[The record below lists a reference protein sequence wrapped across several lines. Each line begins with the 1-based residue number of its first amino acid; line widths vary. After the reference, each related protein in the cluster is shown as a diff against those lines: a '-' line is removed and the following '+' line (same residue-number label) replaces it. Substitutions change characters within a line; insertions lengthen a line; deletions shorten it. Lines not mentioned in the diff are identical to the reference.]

1 MLHVNV
7 DWHSYV
13 PLPMSVQTRWPATI
27 LTLTLAVL
35 VAGGALL
42 SRVGLIAAQQDAS
55 PVQVVDFAFEPGML
69 TVPAGATVTWTN
81 AGSRTHTVTADDGS
95 FDSGRLDPGEQFSQ
109 TFDQPGTFTYHCGFH
124 PEMQGS
130 IVVIEQQA
138 AESAAT
144 PEPQQAAESNEATPV
159 GNEPASAEQEAAS
172 GAAGPVGNLEPV
184 EPSRLAHIHAG
195 TCAELGIVV
204 YSFPD
209 IRTYRLAEGEEAG
222 VGAIE
227 LITGTTQIPLSRL
240 FGEPFSV
247 HVHESAENK
256 QTYIAC
262 SDIGGRPVE
271 PWSEADGLTLR
282 AVAQKGSGYSGFT
295 TLRPTADGGTQATI
309 AIAASSAATEAA
321 AAQPAPPPSTTYKS
335 PTYGYTIGYGP
346 AWNESEN
353 ISADGRD
360 RLVLFNGTSYIT
372 FTGAREFSGDP
383 QACVDDFVKELTADP
398 NVSNLG
404 LASDEEGNPVQGGTE
419 ATGAY
424 AVYNH
429 DYTFPDRVEPYTL
442 FVDCVPLVPNEAV
455 LAIVQNV
462 PTADYDEQVEP
473 REALLRGLTLAQ

>member
-1 MLHVNV
+1 MMHFPSNFKLR
-7 DWHSYV
+7 S
-13 PLPMSVQTRWPATI
+13 RWPVTM
-27 LTLTLAVL
+27 LTVMLAVL
-35 VAGGALL
+35 VAAGAFLA
-42 SRVGLIAAQQDAS
+42 RVGPIAAHQDADVE
-55 PVQVVDFAFEPGML
+55 VQVVDFAFEPG
-69 TVPAGATVTWTN
+69 TVPVPVGATVTWTN
-81 AGSRTHTVTADDGS
+81 TGNRPHTVTADDGS

-109 TFDQPGTFTYHCGFH
+109 TFDQTGTFTYHCGFH

-144 PEPQQAAESNEATPV
+144 PEPQQASERNEATPV
-159 GNEPASAEQEAAS
+159 GNEPASAEQQAAS
-172 GAAGPVGNLEPV
+172 GVAGPVRNLEPV

-195 TCAELGIVV
+195 TCDELGIVV

-247 HVHESAENK
+247 HVHESAQNK

-282 AVAQKGSGYSGFT
+282 ALEQKGSGYSGLT

-346 AWNESEN
+346 TWQESEN
-353 ISADGRD
+353 VSANGRD

-372 FTGAREFSGDP
+372 FTGAREFGGDP
-383 QACVDDFVKELTADP
+383 QACVDSFVSQLTADP
-398 NVSNLG
+398 NVSK
-404 LASDEEGNPVQGGTE
+404 LALATDEQGNPLEGGTA

-424 AVYNH
+424 AVYSH

-442 FVDCVPLVPNEAV
+442 FVGCVPLVPNESV

-462 PTADYDEQVEP
+462 PTADYNDQVEP

>member
-1 MLHVNV
+1 MM
-7 DWHSYV
+7 
-13 PLPMSVQTRWPATI
+13 PLPVFGSLKLRLPARWPVTL
-27 LTLTLAVL
+27 LTVVVAAL
-35 VAGGALL
+35 VAGGAFL
-42 SRVGLIAAQQDAS
+42 SRVGPIAAHQEAATT
-55 PVQVVDFAFEPGML
+55 VQVVDFAFDPGTL

-81 AGSRTHTVTADDGS
+81 AGSRPHTVTADDGS

-109 TFDQPGTFTYHCGFH
+109 VFEQPGTFTYHCGFH

-130 IVVIEQQA
+130 IVVTEEQA
-138 AESAAT
+138 AESATT
-144 PEPQQAAESNEATPV
+144 PEPQQADEGDEATPAV
-159 GNEPASAEQEAAS
+159 DVSASNEPAATSD
-172 GAAGPVGNLEPV
+172 AAGPVRNLEPV

-195 TCAELGIVV
+195 TCEELGIVV

-209 IRTYRLAEGEEAG
+209 LKTYRLDEGEEAG

-227 LITGTTQIPLSRL
+227 LITGTTPTPLSEL

-247 HVHESAENK
+247 HVHESAQNK

-262 SDIGGRPVE
+262 SDIGGRPAD
-271 PWSEADGLTLR
+271 PWSESDGLTLR
-282 AVAQKGSGYSGFT
+282 AVEQRGSGYSGFT
-295 TLRPTADGGTQATI
+295 TLRPTADGGTQVTMV
-309 AIAASSAATEAA
+309 IAASSAATEAA
-321 AAQPAPPPSTTYKS
+321 AAQPAPPPSTTYTS

-346 AWNESEN
+346 TWEESEN
-353 ISADGRD
+353 VSAGDRD

-372 FTGAREFSGDP
+372 FTGAREFGGDP
-383 QACVDDFVKELTADP
+383 QTCVNDFVTELTADP

-404 LASDEEGNPVQGGTE
+404 LATDEEGNPLEGGTE

-442 FVDCVPLVPNEAV
+442 FVGCVPLIPNEAV

-462 PTADYDEQVEP
+462 PTAQYDDQVEP